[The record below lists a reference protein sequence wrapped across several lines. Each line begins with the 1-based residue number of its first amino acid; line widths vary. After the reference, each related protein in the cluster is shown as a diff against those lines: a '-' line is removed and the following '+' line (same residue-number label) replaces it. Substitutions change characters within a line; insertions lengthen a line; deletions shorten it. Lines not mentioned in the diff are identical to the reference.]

1 MGNFEM
7 VSKENIRFL
16 GNKIKT
22 LRRIKSATQ
31 DRYRPDQFGS
41 RQPPMV
47 WKKNWFAPSVWPMAI
62 SVCSVWSTPIFRS
75 VRPGQYPSFGLFGLA
90 NTHISVCLVVRS
102 GQYLVARALFFFW
115 GGGSVL
121 CRGTNGKDSRVLC
134 GGEIINR
141 GG

>member
-47 WKKNWFAPSVWPMAI
+47 WKKFGSRLPSGQWQ
-62 SVCSVWSTPIFRS
+62 FRS
-75 VRPGQYPSFGLFGLA
+75 VRPGQYPFFGLFGLA

-102 GQYLVARALFFFW
+102 GQYLVARALFFFLG